1 MDAAYVHALNK
12 KSDKSDGGV
21 DTIDTEEIGMTP
33 ELFDA
38 LFVAGSN
45 DNVLLRKEPDG

>member
-12 KSDKSDGGV
+12 KESKTTESV
-21 DTIDTEEIGMTP
+21 DTIDVEEIGLTP

-38 LFVAGSN
+38 LFIAGSN
-45 DNVLLRKEPDG
+45 DNALLRKEPDG